1 MNRSLAN
8 VILGGYSITAKE
20 VAEKGEALS
29 HQETDISGAVDA
41 ITNAR
46 SVIIVPGYGLAV
58 ASAQYAI
65 ADLVK
70 TLTSRDIKVRSAG
83 SHTLLLTQLCEALMF
98 SYWSAGLQVCWGTVC
113 IRLSMLWLEAL
124 QFCSCSMLHP
134 IFCVEAWTLLY
145 QSCSWST
152 SSRIRLLPLACLS
165 LQQLSSKDLSIS
177 TTASYHLHIIS
188 LGPPTSFV
196 GVFQPFGLHVHI
208 RFHA

>member
-20 VAEKGEALS
+20 VAEKGEAQS

-70 TLTSRDIKVRSAG
+70 TLTSKDIKVRSAC
-83 SHTLLLTQLCEALMF
+83 SHTHSDSFAD
-98 SYWSAGLQVCWGTVC
+98 AAV
-113 IRLSMLWLEAL
+113 R
-124 QFCSCSMLHP
+124 
-134 IFCVEAWTLLY
+134 
-145 QSCSWST
+145 
-152 SSRIRLLPLACLS
+152 S
-165 LQQLSSKDLSIS
+165 L
-177 TTASYHLHIIS
+177 
-188 LGPPTSFV
+188 V
-196 GVFQPFGLHVHI
+196 V
-208 RFHA
+208 

>member
-70 TLTSRDIKVRSAG
+70 TLTSKDIKVRSAC
-83 SHTLLLTQLCEALMF
+83 SHTHLDSFADAAVQSLVVQLLVSRAASVLEDCLYE
-98 SYWSAGLQVCWGTVC
+98 SVHVVV
-113 IRLSMLWLEAL
+113 EAL

-134 IFCVEAWTLLY
+134 TFSVEA
-145 QSCSWST
+145 
-152 SSRIRLLPLACLS
+152 
-165 LQQLSSKDLSIS
+165 
-177 TTASYHLHIIS
+177 
-188 LGPPTSFV
+188 
-196 GVFQPFGLHVHI
+196 
-208 RFHA
+208 